1 MYVANSHFVLLFETT
16 RIGGSLFNQLDAL
29 IEDITSVVDIIAT
42 ALPGA
47 SVFFVNMII
56 VGSFGAFGLELSMVP
71 VYGLKLV
78 MKIIQPEAMRT
89 QRQID
94 DDKKGPPSLKWGQ
107 RIPPIVFVFLVA
119 VLYMP
124 IVPIIEV
131 FAAAYFAGMYLTWK
145 HLTLHVYTQ
154 DFEGGG
160 NATWLQLFGFL
171 MACLYMGEVV
181 FIAYCGIKEAPT
193 QGALGFVP
201 LVLTIIF
208 HRILSRNIISPL
220 RNLSLEVAANVD
232 IEDVAN
238 AEINAID
245 ERDTDVTG
253 PLYRQPALDDDQDE
267 RGPMP
272 FRRED
277 IAQEKLNSDGVVSS
291 TEDAVDP

>member
-1 MYVANSHFVLLFETT
+1 
-16 RIGGSLFNQLDAL
+16 
-29 IEDITSVVDIIAT
+29 VVDIIAT

-78 MKIIQPEAMRT
+78 MKIIKPEAMRT

-94 DDKKGPPSLKWGQ
+94 DDKKGPPSLQWGQ
-107 RIPPIVFVFLVA
+107 VIPPIVFVFLVA

-131 FAAAYFAGMYLTWK
+131 FAAAYFAGMYIVWK
-145 HLTLHVYTQ
+145 HQTLHVYTQ

-160 NATWLQLFGFL
+160 DATWQQLFGFL

-193 QGALGFVP
+193 QGAMGFVP

-208 HRILSRNIISPL
+208 HRILFRNIISPL

-232 IEDVAN
+232 IEDSDLPV
-238 AEINAID
+238 D
-245 ERDTDVTG
+245 ERDTDVAK
-253 PLYRQPALDDDQDE
+253 PIYRQPALDDDQGH

-272 FRRED
+272 YRRDLPQQKIISVGESSAD
-277 IAQEKLNSDGVVSS
+277 EVGLDPLLGVSS
-291 TEDAVDP
+291 TEVALDP

>member
-1 MYVANSHFVLLFETT
+1 M
-16 RIGGSLFNQLDAL
+16 FNQLDAL

-56 VGSFGAFGLELSMVP
+56 VGSFGAFGMELSMLP

-78 MKIIQPEAMRT
+78 MRIIQPEAMRT
-89 QRQID
+89 QRQLD
-94 DDKKGPPSLKWGQ
+94 DDKKPPSLQWGQ

-124 IVPIIEV
+124 IVPLIEV
-131 FAAAYFAGMYLTWK
+131 FAAAYFAGMYLVWK
-145 HLTLHVYTQ
+145 HQTLHVYTQ

-160 NATWLQLFGFL
+160 DATWLQLFGFL

-201 LVLTIIF
+201 LVLTILF
-208 HRILSRNIISPL
+208 HRILSRNIIFPL

-232 IEDVAN
+232 IEESTNVDMEAV
-238 AEINAID
+238 D
-245 ERDTDVTG
+245 ERDTGVTS
-253 PLYRQPALDDDQDE
+253 PMYRQPALRDNQDK
-267 RGPMP
+267 RGPLP
-272 FRRED
+272 YRRDE
-277 IAQEKLNSDGVVSS
+277 IYQKVKSVGVSQ
-291 TEDAVDP
+291 TEDGLETVNGPPSLNEESEC